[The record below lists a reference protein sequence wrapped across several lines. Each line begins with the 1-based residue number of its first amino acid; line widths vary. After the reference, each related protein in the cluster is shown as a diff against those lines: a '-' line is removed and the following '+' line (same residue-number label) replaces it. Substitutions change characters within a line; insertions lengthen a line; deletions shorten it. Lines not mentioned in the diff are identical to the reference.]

1 LNDECEII
9 FSPSGTDS
17 SLQIAAITQIISDKD
32 ITHVLVASDE
42 TGSGVASA
50 LKGCHFENTTAL
62 NYPVKKGIKLKVLE
76 ILI

>member
-1 LNDECEII
+1 
-9 FSPSGTDS
+9 
-17 SLQIAAITQIISDKD
+17 
-32 ITHVLVASDE
+32 VASDE

-62 NYPVKKGIKLKVLE
+62 NYPVKGIKLKVLG

>member
-42 TGSGVASA
+42 TGSSFGI
-50 LKGCHFENTTAL
+50 KGCHFENTTAL
-62 NYPVKKGIKLKVLE
+62 NYPVKRG
-76 ILI
+76 

>member
-1 LNDECEII
+1 
-9 FSPSGTDS
+9 
-17 SLQIAAITQIISDKD
+17 
-32 ITHVLVASDE
+32 VASDE

-62 NYPVKKGIKLKVLE
+62 NYPLKRDKIKVLG